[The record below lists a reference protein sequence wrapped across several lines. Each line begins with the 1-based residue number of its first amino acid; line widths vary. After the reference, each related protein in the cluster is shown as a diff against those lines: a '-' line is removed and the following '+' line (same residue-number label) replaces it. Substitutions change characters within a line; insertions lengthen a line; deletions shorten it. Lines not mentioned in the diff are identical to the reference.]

1 MLRVQD
7 VKRGPHPDTR
17 GPELGAGTG
26 LIQAASSFTSTS
38 SRGSEAIHP
47 LPSNSA
53 DFFTSPMK
61 TKCTWPASFFLSPE
75 HCIHAR
81 VRARTHTH
89 PESCTC
95 TLTRP
100 SECTPRIPRLTPR
113 ASSFYNRS
121 QSLTSQTGSQVL
133 GFLKVSGNNLISGLL
148 KPFFS
153 LCLQLF
159 WPQCLLI
166 SSLSLLPAETQE
178 MRGKK
183 RRPPLAQAFPSPP
196 GDRSLR
202 EERSKGFLRNF

>member
-81 VRARTHTH
+81 VRARAHTHTH
-89 PESCTC
+89 
-95 TLTRP
+95 TLSHAHARSHAPVSAHHAFPDSHPGPAPFTTGP
-100 SECTPRIPRLTPR
+100 SH
-113 ASSFYNRS
+113 SH
-121 QSLTSQTGSQVL
+121 
-133 GFLKVSGNNLISGLL
+133 L
-148 KPFFS
+148 KPVLKFS
-153 LCLQLF
+153 DSSRFQET
-159 WPQCLLI
+159 I
-166 SSLSLLPAETQE
+166 SF
-178 MRGKK
+178 RGC
-183 RRPPLAQAFPSPP
+183 
-196 GDRSLR
+196 
-202 EERSKGFLRNF
+202 